1 MNFFETNSRTN
12 NVINK
17 HLTMIKKTM
26 LAEYSAPV
34 VSVMSMETECGFA
47 QSFGEEGRAGKLTY
61 DSAENDITF

>member
-1 MNFFETNSRTN
+1 
-12 NVINK
+12 
-17 HLTMIKKTM
+17 MIKKPM

-34 VSVMSMETECGFA
+34 VSVISIETECGFT

>member
-1 MNFFETNSRTN
+1 M
-12 NVINK
+12 
-17 HLTMIKKTM
+17 KKTM

-34 VSVMSMETECGFA
+34 VSVISIETGCGFA